1 MALTRKL
8 LQCAVGL
15 NWLND
20 EVINSTMALYQER
33 ERRKNP
39 LQPKVHFWSTFFY
52 EMLQLGKKGYD
63 IVLRWSK
70 RLPYCLLQC
79 DKIVVPIN
87 QGQLHWV
94 LTVIHVR
101 ETRVE
106 FLDSMG
112 GKDKGSQVRTM
123 MDNDRYQKSRT
134 THQP

>member
-52 EMLQLGKKGYD
+52 EMLQLGKKGYEG
-63 IVLRWSK
+63 V
-70 RLPYCLLQC
+70 
-79 DKIVVPIN
+79 
-87 QGQLHWV
+87 
-94 LTVIHVR
+94 
-101 ETRVE
+101 
-106 FLDSMG
+106 
-112 GKDKGSQVRTM
+112 KDCHPSTLE
-123 MDNDRYQKSRT
+123 
-134 THQP
+134 